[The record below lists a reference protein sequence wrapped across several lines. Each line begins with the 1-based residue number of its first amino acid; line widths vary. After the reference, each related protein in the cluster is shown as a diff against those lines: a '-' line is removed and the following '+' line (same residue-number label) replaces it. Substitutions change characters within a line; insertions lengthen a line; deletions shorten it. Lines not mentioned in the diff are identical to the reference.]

1 MNGLIDGEIVRNY
14 NPIPLEIGL
23 SNDISFTKGCYTGQE
38 IIARMD
44 ARGALSRT
52 LVTFSSTSSLDLGN
66 HRIIG
71 GGKLI
76 IFDSIIKEGRYYN
89 LGLIHPDMA
98 DEGIKFE
105 LGEVSCTILTK
116 W

>member
-1 MNGLIDGEIVRNY
+1 
-14 NPIPLEIGL
+14 
-23 SNDISFTKGCYTGQE
+23 
-38 IIARMD
+38 MD

-52 LVTFSSTSSLDLGN
+52 LVTFSSTSSLDLG

-71 GGKLI
+71 GGGLL

-105 LGEVSCTILTK
+105 LGEASCTILANGDNK
-116 W
+116 